1 MNILLS
7 IVSLLI
13 LYIILQDAFETIVL
27 PRRVTRRLR
36 LARIYYILSWN
47 IWSKVA
53 KKIHRESRRENFLSY
68 YGPLS
73 LLILLIIWAIGLV
86 FGYALLQWSFGS
98 ALVLVGNHANFGTDF
113 YMSGTTLFTLGLGD
127 VVPYGTLARLATVAE
142 AGTGL
147 GFLALVIG
155 YLPVIYQS
163 FSRREVGISMMDA
176 HAGSPPSAFELLR
189 RHQHGDVMPELVE
202 HLHDWENWCADIL
215 ESHLSY
221 PVLMYYRS
229 QHDRQSWLAALT
241 TILDATALL
250 VVGIDDVP
258 EKTAWFAFAIAT
270 HAAVDL
276 GQVFTQPDQFAP
288 VDRLPPG
295 DFARLLEQLKALGVP
310 LHNEETA
317 EERLRGLRQKYE
329 PYILSL
335 SQHLHMPLPG
345 WFAEKDNID
354 DWQTSRWGHESKPTA
369 V

>member
-13 LYIILQDAFETIVL
+13 LYIVLQDAFETIVL

-36 LARIYYILSWN
+36 LARIYYLMSWN
-47 IWSKVA
+47 LWSKIA
-53 KKIHRESRRENFLSY
+53 RKIHRESRRENFLSY

-73 LLILLIIWAIGLV
+73 LLVLLIIWAVGLT
-86 FGYALLQWSFGS
+86 FGFALLQLSFGS
-98 ALVLVGNHANFGTDF
+98 TLTVTSGNVTFGTDF
-113 YMSGTTLFTLGLGD
+113 YMSGTTFFTLGLGD
-127 VVPYGTLARLATVAE
+127 VLPRGTLARAATVVE

-176 HAGSPPSAFELLR
+176 HAGSPPSALELLR
-189 RHQHGDVMPELVE
+189 RHRRGDVMSELVE
-202 HLHDWENWCADIL
+202 HLHDWENWCSEIL

-250 VVGIDDVP
+250 VVGIDGVP
-258 EKTAWFAFAIAT
+258 EQAAWFAFAIAT

-276 GQVFTQPDQFAP
+276 GQVFTDPEDTS
-288 VDRLPPG
+288 VERLPPA
-295 DFARLLEQLKALGVP
+295 DFAKLQEQLTALGIP
-310 LHNEETA
+310 LHDEETA
-317 EERLRGLRQKYE
+317 EERLRQLRQKYE
-329 PYILSL
+329 PFVIALS
-335 SQHLHMPLPG
+335 HRLHMPLPG
-345 WFAEKDNID
+345 WFATLDNID
-354 DWQTSRWGHESKPTA
+354 DWQTSRWGHESKT
-369 V
+369 VTIQ

>member
-1 MNILLS
+1 MNILVS

-36 LARIYYILSWN
+36 LARIYYFMSWN
-47 IWSKVA
+47 LWSKIA
-53 KKIHRESRRENFLSY
+53 RKIHKESRRENFLSY

-73 LLILLIIWAIGLV
+73 LIILLVIWAIGLV
-86 FGYALLQWSFGS
+86 SGYALLQWSFGS
-98 ALVLVGNHANFGTDF
+98 GINVVDGSVNFGTDF

-127 VVPYGTLARLATVAE
+127 VVPRTMLARLATVAE
-142 AGTGL
+142 CGTGL
-147 GFLALVIG
+147 AFLALVIG

-176 HAGSPPSAFELLR
+176 HAGSPPSALELLR
-189 RHQHGDVMPELVE
+189 RHQRGDVMAELVE
-202 HLHDWENWCADIL
+202 HLHTWENWCAEIL

-258 EKTAWFAFAIAT
+258 EKTAWFAFAIAA

-276 GQVFTQPDQFAP
+276 GQVFADP
-288 VDRLPPG
+288 VVTSIDRLPSA
-295 DFARLLEQLKALGVP
+295 DFARLQAQLTALGIP
-310 LHNEETA
+310 LHDEDTA
-317 EERLRGLRQKYE
+317 EERLRTLRQKYE
-329 PYILSL
+329 PYVISL
-335 SQHLHMPLPG
+335 SQRLHMQLPG
-345 WFAEKDNID
+345 WFAEKDNVD
-354 DWQTSRWGHESKPTA
+354 DWQTSRWRHESKPA
-369 V
+369 SV

>member
-1 MNILLS
+1 MSAFVS

-13 LYIILQDAFETIVL
+13 LYIVLQDAFETIVL
-27 PRRVTRRLR
+27 PRRVTRRIR
-36 LARIYYILSWN
+36 LARIYYVASWN
-47 IWSKVA
+47 LWSFIA
-53 KKIHRESRRENFLSY
+53 RKIHLESRRENFLSY

-73 LLILLIIWAIGLV
+73 LLVLLLIWAIGLILG
-86 FGYALLQWSFGS
+86 FALLQWSFGS
-98 ALVLVGNHANFGTDF
+98 AMTSPLGGGINFGTDF

-127 VVPYGTLARLATVAE
+127 VLPLTVLARVVTVAE

-176 HAGSPPSAFELLR
+176 HAGSPPSALEMLR
-189 RHQHGDVMPELVE
+189 RHKRGDVMSEMIE
-202 HLHDWENWCADIL
+202 HLHDWESWCGEIL

-250 VVGIDDVP
+250 VVGIDGVS

-276 GQVFTQPDQFAP
+276 GQVFANPTNLSI
-288 VDRLPPG
+288 DRLPPA
-295 DFARLLEQLKALGVP
+295 DFARLQEQLTAMGIP
-310 LHNEETA
+310 LHDEDTA
-317 EERLRGLRQKYE
+317 EERLLELRQRYE
-329 PYILSL
+329 PYVIAL
-335 SQHLHMPLPG
+335 SQRLHMPLPG

-354 DWQTSRWGHESKPTA
+354 DWQTSRWRHESKPTA

>member
-36 LARIYYILSWN
+36 LARIYYVMSWN
-47 IWSKVA
+47 LWSRLA
-53 KKIHRESRRENFLSY
+53 RKIHKESRRENFLSY

-73 LLILLIIWAIGLV
+73 LLVLLIIWALGLV
-86 FGYALLQWSFGS
+86 FGFALLQGSFGS
-98 ALVLVGNHANFGTDF
+98 AMIVTTGNVNFGTDF
-113 YMSGTTLFTLGLGD
+113 YMSGTTFFTLGLGD
-127 VVPYGTLARLATVAE
+127 VVPRTTLARVATVVE

-147 GFLALVIG
+147 GFFALVIG

-176 HAGSPPSAFELLR
+176 HAGSPPSALELLR
-189 RHQHGDVMPELVE
+189 RHRRGDVMSELVE
-202 HLHDWENWCADIL
+202 HLHDWENWCGEIL

-250 VVGIDDVP
+250 VVGIDGVP
-258 EKTAWFAFAIAT
+258 EQSAWFSFAIAT

-276 GQVFTQPDQFAP
+276 AQVFTDPDGITI
-288 VDRLPPG
+288 DRLPPA
-295 DFARLLEQLKALGVP
+295 DFAKLQEQLTALGIP
-310 LHNEETA
+310 LHDEDTA
-317 EERLRGLRQKYE
+317 EERLHELRQKYE
-329 PYILSL
+329 PYVIALSER
-335 SQHLHMPLPG
+335 LHMPLPD
-345 WFAEKDNID
+345 WFAEIDNID
-354 DWQTSRWGHESKPTA
+354 DWQTSGWGHEAKPA
-369 V
+369 IVQ